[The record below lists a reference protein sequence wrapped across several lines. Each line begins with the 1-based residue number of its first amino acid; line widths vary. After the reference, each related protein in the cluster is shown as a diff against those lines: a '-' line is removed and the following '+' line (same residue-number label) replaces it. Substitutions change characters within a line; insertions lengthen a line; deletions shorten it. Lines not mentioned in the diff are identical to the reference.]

1 MIGALFRL
9 WRHQGGGISVI
20 TALVL
25 PAFIGTLG
33 LGIEVSYWLLHNRS
47 LQNAADSAVIAA
59 SQAGSTGYVAQ
70 ARAVTRQYGLVDGSN
85 GVAVTASNAATC
97 PAGGTNCYSV
107 TIVNTVPT
115 HVGALVNYLGTA
127 TVGGVKSTRISA
139 MAIASPGAGAGEYCL
154 VALSTAPGVN
164 AIIANGAPKADLTGC
179 GVRSNTGMRCDGQDL
194 KASFGDAGGTNNGC
208 GAVTTSNV
216 PTPFSDPFAA
226 RAASLPADA
235 CGGSYPKVGSLPTSN
250 KWTGART
257 LTSTT
262 TICGD
267 LQLTGNVTITAPS
280 DAVLIIRNGQLATN
294 NFTLRTAAGSGLA
307 IVFTGTNNAS
317 HSHIPSGKGGLDI
330 TAPTSGTWAGVAL
343 YQDPALTVNVAMP
356 DAASE
361 PTWAFSGLIYLP
373 KVDLSFSGST
383 GKATSGATCTVIVA
397 NTVSVNGTALV
408 LSTSQCAAAGLTT
421 PTNGAA
427 GRGVLAG

>member
-1 MIGALFRL
+1 MIEALFRL

-20 TALVL
+20 IALVL

-85 GVAVTASNAATC
+85 GVTVTASNAATC

-235 CGGSYPKVGSLPTSN
+235 CGGSYPKVGSPTSTR
-250 KWTGART
+250 WTGART